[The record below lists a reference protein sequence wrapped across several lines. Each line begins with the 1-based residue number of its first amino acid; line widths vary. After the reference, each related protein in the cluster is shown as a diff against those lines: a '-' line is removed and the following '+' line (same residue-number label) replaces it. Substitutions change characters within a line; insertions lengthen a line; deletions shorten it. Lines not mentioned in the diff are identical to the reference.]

1 MAEAQRDTVHGRGA
15 TFDAETIVAAYPG
28 PACLVGQHQRVIHAN
43 DYWHGLDDS
52 SSGPVPLPLIGSV
65 RAVQRT
71 GRPQRV
77 LATFADQ
84 GGHSWLRS
92 MDATL
97 LPCTDDGEQA
107 VLIMA
112 TDSNPDADL
121 CQALAESRN
130 LHRDLALCSTDL
142 VFETDTTGRFTYVGI
157 NGFLGHTDHELLGTR
172 VRNLVTEESQP
183 AIDRL
188 LGAREVA
195 IDVEVHFVSRRGDER
210 IHMMSC
216 MPAKD
221 TNGEWTGMRGVGRDV
236 TEIRI
241 REQEIAQ
248 VRHAQ
253 RLVDEVLHAMRSE
266 IDPVRM
272 LHAGTAA
279 AIDAMELAASC
290 VISLDADGG
299 RRMESSAQSRSNGA
313 GTEDCPI
320 DESMLESIGT
330 TVRRGSPFE
339 AQMGGSSVIA
349 IPATRD
355 GRSIGAVVLVRD
367 WSGADADGADAWSDE
382 DRQIARALAGQCA
395 LALAQKVMIAELQRG
410 ESE

>member
-1 MAEAQRDTVHGRGA
+1 MAEAQRDTVNGRGA
-15 TFDAETIVAAYPG
+15 TFNAETIVAAYPG
-28 PACLVGQHQRVIHAN
+28 PACLVGPHQRVIHAN
-43 DYWHGLDDS
+43 DHWHGLDDA
-52 SSGPVPLPLIGSV
+52 SSGPVPLALIGSV

-84 GGHSWLRS
+84 DGHSWLRS

-97 LPCTDDGEQA
+97 LPCTNEDEQA
-107 VLIMA
+107 VLIVA

-142 VFETDTTGRFTYVGI
+142 VFETDTNGRFTYVGI

-172 VRNLVTEESQP
+172 VRNLVTDESKP

-210 IHMMSC
+210 IHMISC

-221 TNGEWTGMRGVGRDV
+221 RDGEWTGMRGVGRDV

-241 REQEIAQ
+241 REQEVAQ

-279 AIDAMELAASC
+279 AIDAMGLATSC
-290 VISLDADGG
+290 VLSLDADGG
-299 RRMESSAQSRSNGA
+299 LRTESSAQSRSNG
-313 GTEDCPI
+313 TEPEDCPL
-320 DESMLESIGT
+320 DEGTLESIGT
-330 TVRRGSPFE
+330 AVRSGRPFE
-339 AQMGGSSVIA
+339 AQMDSLSVIA

-355 GRSIGAVVLVRD
+355 GRSIGAVVLMRD
-367 WSGADADGADAWSDE
+367 CPGADGNGTDAWSDE

-395 LALAQKVMIAELQRG
+395 LALAQKVMIAELRRG
-410 ESE
+410 ERE